1 MSQTLM
7 ELWGRGEGTGHP
19 NACPRAGLS
28 QGCASLYL
36 VTAVPSLDVIYPI
49 SQQCGARPRRADVTR
64 TMFRDL
70 LDQGFEDRLY

>member
-1 MSQTLM
+1 M
-7 ELWGRGEGTGHP
+7 
-19 NACPRAGLS
+19 
-28 QGCASLYL
+28 LYL